1 MFSSISRFINYLYC
15 SILVVIYCTKK
26 WIKFFRNQ
34 IGLCFIFKLKITP
47 FYLLLVFIFFYHI
60 FYSLSRIIIFCYSVI
75 RCHSLLLVAT
85 RCTTRCHSLWL
96 VVPLVGIRPL
106 VVILFH
112 SLYHSF
118 SLDVNR
124 CHSICLFFIK
134 GHAQPCIMLH

>member
-1 MFSSISRFINYLYC
+1 MFSSISRFINYLHC
-15 SILVVIYCTKK
+15 SILVVIYCTKN

-47 FYLLLVFIFFYHI
+47 FYLLLVFIFFYQSLWFTVTHYH
-60 FYSLSRIIIFCYSVI
+60 FLLLSHSLSLVVI
-75 RCHSLLLVAT
+75 SCHSLY
-85 RCTTRCHSLWL
+85 HSLWL

>member
-47 FYLLLVFIFFYHI
+47 FYLLLVFIFFYQSLWFIVTHYH
-60 FYSLSRIIIFCYSVI
+60 FLLLSHSLSLVVI
-75 RCHSLLLVAT
+75 SCHSLY
-85 RCTTRCHSLWL
+85 HSLWL